1 MSTAILKF
9 GGSSVA
15 DNIKLNVVAE
25 KIISLKE
32 EFENLVVV
40 VSAQGKTT
48 DRLLKE
54 ANELSAIPE
63 EREIDMLLSTGE
75 QVTASKLSILLN
87 RMGHKAIS
95 LTGWQAGIITN
106 NVHRNAKIEE
116 ICTERILKELENGKI
131 VIVTGF
137 QGISKTNEI
146 TTLGRGGS
154 DTTAVALQAG
164 LNADK
169 CYIFSDVDGI
179 YTADPNIITMAKKL
193 NDISFDEMQEIADS
207 GAKVLH
213 NRCIQIGKKFNC
225 NIISKST
232 FSDNNGTTV
241 CKKIEN
247 SEIKSVVKNENLVK
261 IKIEGENKTDNIT
274 KEIYQTLLKENII
287 VESFKQN
294 DSKQIDIEF
303 RIPKTEQNKVQELLE
318 SKYPEY
324 SIKQKDIT
332 KLSIIGYG
340 IIQDNKIL
348 NKIID
353 IFNDKGVEFNEI
365 NLTQSKIEIITQKI
379 ENNIVKEIHKQL
391 IENDEMEVNNYG
403 NNI

>member
-1 MSTAILKF
+1 MSTAVLKF

-25 KIISLKE
+25 KIIGLKE

-54 ANELSAIPE
+54 AEELSAIPE

-75 QVTASKLSILLN
+75 QITASKLSILLN

-95 LTGWQAGIITN
+95 LTGWQAGIFTN
-106 NVHRNAKIEE
+106 NIHKNAKIEE
-116 ICTERILKELENGKI
+116 ICPERIQKELKDGKI

-137 QGISKTNEI
+137 QGIDDKNEI

-154 DTTAVALQAG
+154 DTTAVALQAA

-179 YTADPNIITMAKKL
+179 YTADPNIIEMAKKL
-193 NDISFDEMQEIADS
+193 NEISFEEMKEIADS

-213 NRCIQIGKKFNC
+213 NRCIHIGEKFNC

-232 FSDNNGTTV
+232 FSNNEGTTV

-247 SEIKSVVKNENLVK
+247 SEVKSIVKNNKLVK
-261 IKIEGENKTDNIT
+261 IKIQGDKKQDDKI
-274 KEIYQTLLKENII
+274 KEIYQTLLDENII
-287 VESFKQN
+287 VEAFKQN
-294 DSKQIDIEF
+294 GDSIIDIEF
-303 RIPKTEQNKVQELLE
+303 RIPKTEQNKVQELLT
-318 SKYPEY
+318 SKYSEY
-324 SIKQKDIT
+324 NIKQQDIT

-340 IIQDNKIL
+340 IIQDNEIL
-348 NKIID
+348 NKVIS
-353 IFNDKGVEFNEI
+353 IFKQNDLDFDEI
-365 NLTQSKIEIITQKI
+365 NLNQSKIEIITQEI
-379 ENNIVKEIHKQL
+379 SDDIIKEIHAQIVEDLKEE
-391 IENDEMEVNNYG
+391 ENKYG